1 MRTLPLVLLAAACG
15 NPHRYVAS
23 PAPMVAREP
32 ISTED
37 YHDWGKNPWIDAE
50 RDHLSTFA
58 ADVDTASFTIARKKL
73 EDNQLPPAASVRVE
87 EWVNY
92 FRYAFPAPAN
102 GSVFSVAMDAAPH
115 PFVDGRYVLRVG
127 VATPEKTAAERE
139 PANLVFLVDV
149 SGSMNEPDKLPLAK
163 QALRVLVNNLTDKD
177 TVALVTYAGDS
188 RVILPRTSIDH
199 KDKILAAI
207 DHLEPGGS
215 TAMAS
220 GIDTAYEIAAQNVK
234 PGSVSRVIVCTDG
247 DANVG
252 PHSHEEILKIIEA
265 RAKQGVTLSTI
276 GFGMGNYK
284 DTLMEQLADKGY
296 GNNYYID
303 GIGQAERVFGEQLT
317 ATLEVAAKDVKLQ
330 VDFDPTIVSHYR
342 LIGYENRDVADKDF
356 RNDQVGGGQVGWGHQ
371 VTAMYE
377 LELAASARPAPFA
390 TVHIR
395 HKAPEGDTSVEETF
409 AMTTAPAPS
418 LAAASQDLR
427 FAFAVAAL
435 ADVLRDNPDAK
446 AWSLEAIRTLAADTA
461 GSDKDRLA
469 LLGMLD
475 HVRKLRGDST
485 KIAR

>member
-1 MRTLPLVLLAAACG
+1 
-15 NPHRYVAS
+15 
-23 PAPMVAREP
+23 
-32 ISTED
+32 
-37 YHDWGKNPWIDAE
+37 
-50 RDHLSTFA
+50 
-58 ADVDTASFTIARKKL
+58 
-73 EDNQLPPAASVRVE
+73 
-87 EWVNY
+87 
-92 FRYAFPAPAN
+92 
-102 GSVFSVAMDAAPH
+102 
-115 PFVDGRYVLRVG
+115 VLRVG
-127 VATPEKTAAERE
+127 VATKTKSISERKPEH
-139 PANLVFLVDV
+139 LVFLVDV
-149 SGSMNEPDKLPLAK
+149 SGSMNSPDRLELAK
-163 QALRVLVNNLTDKD
+163 TSLRILTNNLGDND
-177 TVALVTYAGDS
+177 TVAIVTYAGDS
-188 RVILPRTSIDH
+188 RIRLAPTGIAH
-199 KDKILAAI
+199 KDQILAAI
-207 DHLEPGGS
+207 DELHTGGG
-215 TAMAS
+215 TAMGS
-220 GIDTAYEIAAQNVK
+220 GVDLAYSEAMKGLQ
-234 PGSVSRVIVCTDG
+234 PGAVSRVIVCTDG

-252 PHSHEEILKIIEA
+252 PHSHEDLLHIIES

-303 GIGQAERVFGEQLT
+303 GIGQAERVFGDQLT

-377 LELAASARPAPFA
+377 LELAADARPAA
-390 TVHIR
+390 LGTVHIR

-409 AMTTAPAPS
+409 PMTAAPAAS
-418 LAAASQDLR
+418 LAAASPDLR

-446 AWSLEAIRTLAADTA
+446 PWSLDSIRSLASDAA
-461 GSDKDRLA
+461 GGDKDRLG

-475 HVRKLRGDST
+475 HVKKLRGDGT